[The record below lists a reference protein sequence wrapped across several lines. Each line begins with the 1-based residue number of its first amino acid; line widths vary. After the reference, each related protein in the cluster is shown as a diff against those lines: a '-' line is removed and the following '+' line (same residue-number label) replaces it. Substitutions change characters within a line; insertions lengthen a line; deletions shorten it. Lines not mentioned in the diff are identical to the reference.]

1 MRRVSPFAD
10 PAWARASDNLAQLI
24 AGDPGGKAQYQSA
37 LTNIQS
43 KQQEDRFSREDR
55 GYFSEAADA
64 LMLGDP
70 QSAYTS
76 SMRTGNAGVM
86 NAMPG
91 FVQGNAGA
99 RFAGGE
105 IDENQMRA
113 FMGGAGNAGGVDT
126 ALSTGR
132 ADQVSARNAQESY
145 RQAAGVQGIRNRSTL
160 EGAAVQDAGSALS
173 DPDMVRQLSLALGAD
188 GLNPENVLANSMMTG
203 GTGIEDGIRMAD
215 PLSTDQ
221 YTAQQAA
228 AEGLTADGTE
238 RLGENLS
245 IDQLVARL
253 AAAEGLTADG
263 TERLGENL
271 STDQYTAQQAAAEG
285 LTADGTERLG
295 ENLSIDQVLAGKYQG
310 GDVSL
315 AELGR
320 YRYGKGMDAAGGGG
334 GGGGPG
340 EVGPMDLEDLKR
352 LQDMEAAFEEQA
364 ILQLTDMG
372 APTLENG
379 SGKSVIDASL
389 APQLIPSIIKEA
401 RDQYEAD
408 WQSNQVPGPTA
419 DYVRRAIQ
427 TLEVQAQRGE
437 SPFFGR
443 NTPDQLSYNGAGQTN
458 APGNGADQSVSIGGR
473 QIPMSRIEET
483 ARNRNMSVEE
493 VIAALRAK
501 TGG

>member
-24 AGDPGGKAQYQSA
+24 AGDPGGKAEYQSA

-55 GYFSEAADA
+55 SYFNEASDA
-64 LMLGDP
+64 LELNP
-70 QSAYTS
+70 QRAYSAV
-76 SMRTGNAGVM
+76 MRTGNAGVM
-86 NAMPG
+86 NAMPD

-132 ADQVSARNAQESY
+132 ADQVSARNAQEDY
-145 RQAAGVQGIRNRSTL
+145 RQAVGVQGVKNRATL
-160 EGAAVQDAGSALS
+160 EGASVQDAGSALS

-253 AAAEGLTADG
+253 
-263 TERLGENL
+263 
-271 STDQYTAQQAAAEG
+271 AAAEG